1 MHRGHF
7 QVTHSRKNL
16 PLRNAHGSLAAFSKR
31 NTQIDSMKRR
41 PRIPIKTPQEIERM
55 REAGS
60 VAARILQILAN
71 EVQPGRTTAGIDR
84 LAGDL
89 IKEYGC
95 VSAFLGYR
103 GFPGQTCISV
113 NEEVVHGI
121 GGPRK
126 LMPGDIVKIDVG
138 VVKNGY
144 IGDNATTIAC
154 GDIPEATRL
163 LLAATEESLFRA
175 IDHARPGRR
184 LADLCGS
191 VEAFVKP
198 LGFSVVRE
206 FVGHGVGKKLH
217 EEPQIPNYRPDGK
230 SAILA
235 PGMTLAIEPMINA
248 GVPGVRI
255 LDDGWTVIT
264 SDRKPS
270 AHFEHTVLV
279 THGDPEILTPR
290 PRTALPEM
298 LGLPAWS

>member
-1 MHRGHF
+1 
-7 QVTHSRKNL
+7 
-16 PLRNAHGSLAAFSKR
+16 
-31 NTQIDSMKRR
+31 
-41 PRIPIKTPQEIERM
+41 M
-55 REAGS
+55 RDAGR
-60 VAARILQILAN
+60 VAAEILQVLAS
-71 EVQPGRTTAGIDR
+71 EVTPGRTTGEIDR

-89 IKEYGC
+89 IRKNGC

-138 VVKNGY
+138 VVKNGC
-144 IGDNATTIAC
+144 IGDTATTVAC
-154 GDIPEATRL
+154 GDIPEPTRR
-163 LLAATEESLFRA
+163 LLAATEVWLFRA
-175 IDHARPGRR
+175 IGHARPGHR
-184 LADLCGS
+184 LADLCAS
-191 VEAFVKP
+191 IESFVKP

-217 EEPQIPNYRPDGK
+217 EEPQIPNYRPAGK
-230 SAILA
+230 SPVLA

-255 LDDGWTVIT
+255 LDDGWTVVT
-264 SDRKPS
+264 ADRRPS
-270 AHFEHTVLV
+270 SHFEHTVLV
-279 THGDPEILTPR
+279 TDDEPEILTPR

-298 LGLPAWS
+298 LALPAWR